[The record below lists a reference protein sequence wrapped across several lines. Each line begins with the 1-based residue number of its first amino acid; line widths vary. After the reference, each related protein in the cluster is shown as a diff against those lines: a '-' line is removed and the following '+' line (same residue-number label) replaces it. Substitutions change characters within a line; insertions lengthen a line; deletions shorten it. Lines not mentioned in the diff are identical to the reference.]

1 MLLIGAVAGGGSA
14 GRGPRAGSAPGGF
27 LKFPGRDRLSR
38 SRNLARNRTLGN
50 IATMSSQTVSCSVT
64 VGNVSL
70 AVQSTTVKQST
81 IGYMPRLLSGHGW
94 SGASPEVVD
103 LSGDEE
109 EPKPRRRYANLFSLG
124 WFLFS
129 FSSSIVS

>member
-1 MLLIGAVAGGGSA
+1 M
-14 GRGPRAGSAPGGF
+14 
-27 LKFPGRDRLSR
+27 KFPGRDRLSR
-38 SRNLARNRTLGN
+38 SRNLARHRTLKD
-50 IATMSSQTVSCSVT
+50 ISSMSSKTVRCSVT

-81 IGYMPRLLSGHGW
+81 IGYMPQLRSGHGW

-109 EPKPRRRYANLFSLG
+109 EPKPRRRYAKLFSLG
-124 WFLFS
+124 
-129 FSSSIVS
+129 